1 MTQPSNRAAAETPLD
16 HSGLAA
22 RRVVAALILG
32 VITAA
37 VAVGAG
43 ATWSVAAL
51 GAEDAAAAVFV
62 ISVWA
67 SIAGAD
73 AGATARL
80 ARAEDAS
87 RAAAEAVL
95 LGAGVASLLAVVF
108 TLAQG
113 RRRRR
118 AGARAPERAGDRECR
133 AGMAVGPHRVP
144 PALRA
149 HLLHAARR
157 RDRVRPRGAGLRR
170 LRVPRVHDRDDVP
183 GVRHGPDREA
193 RAPCRAA
200 PRAHLVAVRHRDRR
214 DHGQLGR
221 RPARA
226 V

>member
-1 MTQPSNRAAAETPLD
+1 MTDTPDSAASAPMD

-22 RRVVAALILG
+22 KRVAVAALLG
-32 VITAA
+32 VVTAA

-73 AGATARL
+73 AAAKAHT

-108 TLAQG
+108 
-113 RRRRR
+113 
-118 AGARAPERAGDRECR
+118 
-133 AGMAVGPHRVP
+133 
-144 PALRA
+144 
-149 HLLHAARR
+149 
-157 RDRVRPRGAGLRR
+157 
-170 LRVPRVHDRDDVP
+170 
-183 GVRHGPDREA
+183 
-193 RAPCRAA
+193 
-200 PRAHLVAVRHRDRR
+200 
-214 DHGQLGR
+214 
-221 RPARA
+221 
-226 V
+226 